1 MTVHEM
7 LQQVALLSTG
17 NYARDGDISNIEI
30 PTPGGRRQVVY
41 GKVDQIGGEDIAV
54 LYTTVGKVNECVD
67 LRYLLELNTSLR
79 HSRTALLNGDEVVL
93 VATFELLSGSVKE
106 CARVLQELAAVADD
120 LERRWYTSDSG

>member
-1 MTVHEM
+1 M

-17 NYARDGDISNIEI
+17 DYARDGDISSIEI
-30 PTPGGRRQVVY
+30 PTPGGRRQVIL
-41 GKVDQIGGEDIAV
+41 GKVDQIMDEDIAV

-67 LRYLLELNTSLR
+67 LHYLLALNTSLR

-93 VATFELLSGSVKE
+93 VATFDLINTSVKE

-120 LERRWYTSDSG
+120 LERRWYSADIS